1 MVQQQTNSG
10 RQASDAELQDLVAQ
24 VDTGARQPRGLTA
37 ALITAVALGWALF
50 QLYIAS
56 PLPFTA
62 SQALG
67 MNLTLNAA
75 EQRSIHLAFALFLAY
90 AAYPSFMTTGWGRVS
105 WGSLIIPAFLA
116 AVGVAFL
123 LAWAPDFLAAGDSQ
137 SLVLLGM
144 TVAVSLC
151 LVLNV
156 LSAFQRGDMRVRLPA
171 FDWLLAGLATY
182 FAGYIFLNYVGLSGR
197 PGRPIQT
204 DIVVSVLGLLLLLE
218 ATRRAL
224 GPPLVVVASI
234 FLAYVFFGN
243 QPWLPEMLQHRG
255 TSLSRAMSTMWLTSE
270 GVFGVALGVST
281 AFVFLFVLFGSM
293 LDRAGAGNFFIK
305 LAFAVLGHL
314 RGGPAKAAVLASM
327 MTGLIS
333 GSSIANVVTTGTFTI
348 PLMKRVGFSSE
359 KAGAVEVG
367 SSVNG
372 QIMPPVMG
380 AAAFLM
386 VEYVGIPYIDVIR
399 HAFLPALISY
409 IALLYLV
416 HLEAVRAGMATL
428 EKSQKFTMRQALLRQ
443 GITVASIFIIAGV
456 TYYFIL
462 GVRALLPGEIT
473 TPVLLGTLLAVY
485 VALIWYASKSPDLE
499 LDDPNAPV
507 VKLPVATEV
516 LKTGLH
522 YLLPLF
528 VLVWFLMIE
537 RRSPGLSAFYAVC
550 LLIVIIA
557 TQKPLKALFRGL
569 RGGEVGTKL
578 REGLDDLIAGLIAG
592 SRNMIGIACATA
604 TAGIIVGTVTL
615 TGIGQV
621 MAEFVEFLSG
631 GNIYLILLFTALI
644 SLVLGMGLPT
654 TANYI
659 VVSSLMAP
667 VIVELGAANGILIPL
682 IAAHLF
688 VFYFGIMA
696 DVTPPVG
703 LASFAAAAVSGG
715 DPLKTGFTAFFYSLR
730 TVLLPFIFVF
740 NTDLLLI
747 DVGWVGG
754 ITVFVTALIAMLL
767 FAAATQGWFL
777 TKSRLW
783 ESAALLLV
791 AIMLLRPGVFLD
803 QVQSPWQALP
813 PEQLFE
819 IAEDLPDDAVLRLE
833 IVGPDF
839 DDPDRL
845 RERVMAFDLGPRGEP
860 GEFRFEEATGLDV
873 FIVDGMVEVEEP
885 FNPNHPTARAL
896 ANMDFYSDPPVTIQ
910 TIEVAA
916 EQYPR
921 QIVWIPAFLILALV
935 WFLQAR
941 RGGDANPF
949 TA

>member
-1 MVQQQTNSG
+1 MVQQQTSSG
-10 RQASDAELQDLVAQ
+10 RAATDAELQEMVAAA
-24 VDTGARQPRGLTA
+24 DSGARTPSGVSA
-37 ALITAVALGWALF
+37 WLITTVGLLWAFF

-62 SQALG
+62 SQLTG
-67 MNLTLNAA
+67 INLTLNAQ
-75 EQRSIHLAFALFLAY
+75 EQRSIHLAFALLLAY
-90 AAYPSFMTTGWGRVS
+90 AAYPAFMATGWRHIS
-105 WGSLIIPAFLA
+105 TASLIIPGILA
-116 AVGVAFL
+116 AVAVGFL
-123 LAWAPDFLAAGDSQ
+123 VTWAPGFLEGGTEG
-137 SLVLLGM
+137 LVLLAM
-144 TVAVSLC
+144 TAAVAIGLT
-151 LVLNV
+151 LNV
-156 LSAFQRGDMRVRLPA
+156 LSAFGSELRTRIPV
-171 FDWLLAGLATY
+171 FDWVLAAMAIY
-182 FAGYIFLNYVGLSGR
+182 CAGYIFLYFAELATR
-197 PGRPIQT
+197 PGRPIER

-224 GPPLVVVASI
+224 GPPLVVVASV

-243 QPWLPEMLQHRG
+243 QPWLPDMLQHRG
-255 TSLSRAMSTMWLTSE
+255 TSVSRAMSTMWLTSE

-348 PLMKRVGFSSE
+348 PLMKRVGFSAE

-416 HLEAVRAGMATL
+416 HLEAVRAGMPTL
-428 EKSQKFTMRQALLRQ
+428 EKPVQFSRRQALIRQ

-456 TYYFIL
+456 TYYFIM
-462 GVRALLPGEIT
+462 GVRALLPGDVS
-473 TPVLLGTLLAVY
+473 TPVLLGALLAVY
-485 VALIWYASKSPDLE
+485 VGLIWFASKSPDLE
-499 LDDPNAPV
+499 LDDPNAEV

-516 LKTGLH
+516 LRTGLH

-550 LLIVIIA
+550 LLIVIML

-569 RGGEVGTKL
+569 RGGEVGAKL
-578 REGLDDLIAGLIAG
+578 HEGFRDLIAGLIAG

-631 GNIYLILLFTALI
+631 GNIFLILLFTAMI
-644 SLVLGMGLPT
+644 SLILGMGLPT

-715 DPLKTGFTAFFYSLR
+715 DPLRTGFTAFFYSLR

-754 ITVFVTALIAMLL
+754 ITVFITALVAMLL

-791 AIMLLRPGVFLD
+791 AIMLLRPGFFLD
-803 QVQSPWQALP
+803 QVQDPWRALP
-813 PEQLFE
+813 PDQLFE
-819 IAEDLPDDAVLRLE
+819 IVEDLPDESVLRLR

-839 DDPDRL
+839 DNPDQM
-845 RERVMAFDLGPRGEP
+845 RERTMAFAMGPAGEP
-860 GEFRFEEATGLDV
+860 GELRFEEATGLDV
-873 FIVDGMVEVEEP
+873 MIVDGQVEVDEP

-896 ANMDFYSDPPVTIQ
+896 GNMDFYTDPPVTIE
-910 TIEVAA
+910 TIELEA
-916 EQYPR
+916 EQMPR
-921 QIVWIPAFLILALV
+921 QVVWIPAVLILALI